1 MLSFLAILMNPFFI
15 QDGMIAKDPYCQQ
28 MNVEDEA
35 DENDN
40 TEVLLAYDGF
50 SAPAGQIMT
59 ISQDSAEPLD
69 LVENWDQD
77 EEEDEDEDI
86 DVKMP
91 NEEPEQEI
99 QEASSK
105 QISQAMAK
113 EFGEMRMIQ
122 LANAIAGDMGMLTK
136 VALAE

>member
-15 QDGMIAKDPYCQQ
+15 QDGMIVNDPYCQQ

-35 DENDN
+35 GENDD
-40 TEVLLAYDGF
+40 TDVLLAYDG
-50 SAPAGQIMT
+50 SGTPAGQIMT

-69 LVENWDQD
+69 LVESLDQD
-77 EEEDEDEDI
+77 EDSDEDI
-86 DVKMP
+86 DVQIP

-99 QEASSK
+99 QEISSK
-105 QISQAMAK
+105 QISQAMEK

-122 LANAIAGDMGMLTK
+122 LANAIAGDMGMITK
-136 VALAE
+136 VTLAG